1 MSVTIIRG
9 GQRQTYGE
17 FGSFASPQSSASS
30 PQVFLRPNYLIN
42 AARRKYDRNIFV
54 IGATESNLNEFWEN
68 VEIKA
73 SAFNQR
79 PKQVARSIVDI
90 TAKEHKNTG
99 DDVDEVEI
107 YNNQV
112 ETRKERKSYSLSFEK
127 GWEFGGSL
135 NVGASFF
142 NTVGAGGASLG
153 LGGSAKRT
161 TNALEK
167 LTKQEERS
175 LSQQYSMTGKIKVP
189 PRTALTV
196 TITTYAVTYKITI
209 NTVFTTPTTNAIP
222 FFYKSRCSK
231 LFCAGTGPTCR
242 SSGFITAEE
251 LFRSEPNF
259 KVAGDDV
266 TFTRETDLSY
276 LGETIQMYKT
286 ETPLGH
292 K

>member
-1 MSVTIIRG
+1 MAVTIIRG
-9 GQRQTYGE
+9 GQQQNYGE
-17 FGSFASPQSSASS
+17 FGSFAAPKRSTP
-30 PQVFLRPNYLIN
+30 VYLRPNYLIN
-42 AARRKYDRNIFV
+42 AARRKYGRNIFV
-54 IGATESNLNEFWEN
+54 IGAAEDKLNEFWEN

-73 SAFNQR
+73 SGFDKR
-79 PKQVARSIVDI
+79 PKPVARSIVDI

-99 DDVDEVEI
+99 DDIDEVEI

-112 ETRKERKSYSLSFEK
+112 ETRKEKKSYSLSFEK
-127 GWEFGGSL
+127 GWEFGGSI

-161 TNALEK
+161 TNTLEN

-209 NTVFTTPTTNAIP
+209 KAVFTTPTTNLIP

-231 LFCAGTGPTCR
+231 IFCAGSGPTCR
-242 SSGFITAEE
+242 SFGFITAEE
-251 LFRSEPNF
+251 LFRYETNF
-259 KVAGDDV
+259 NVNGDEV
-266 TFTRETDLSY
+266 IFTRETDLSY

-286 ETPLGH
+286 EQPL
-292 K
+292 

>member
-1 MSVTIIRG
+1 MAVTIIRG
-9 GQRQTYGE
+9 GQRQTYGD
-17 FGSFASPQSSASS
+17 FGSFASPQSSA
-30 PQVFLRPNYLIN
+30 PIYLRPNYLIT
-42 AARRKYDRNIFV
+42 AAKRKYGRNIFV
-54 IGATESNLNEFWEN
+54 IGAFENKLNEFWEN

-73 SAFNQR
+73 SAFDQR
-79 PKQVARSIVDI
+79 PKQVTRSIVDI

-99 DDVDEVEI
+99 NDIDEVEI

-112 ETRKERKSYSLSFEK
+112 ETRKEHKSYSLAFEK

-161 TNALEK
+161 KNTLEK
-167 LTKQEERS
+167 FAKQEERS
-175 LSQQYSMTGKIKVP
+175 LSQQYSLTGKIKVP

-209 NTVFTTPTTNAIP
+209 NAVFTTPTINMIP
-222 FFYKSRCSK
+222 FYYKSRCSK

-242 SSGFITAEE
+242 STGFITAEE
-251 LFRSEPNF
+251 LFGYETNF
-259 KVAGDDV
+259 KVVGDEV

-286 ETPLGH
+286 EKPL